1 MENIEKMIP
10 NSSNGTSAGAEY
22 EGRYVFFKVKF
33 NNFREVSESIENAV
47 LDKEVMDETDCV
59 LWLPDSYT
67 DDGEETQ
74 LILSFHGA
82 GSTVCEADKKV
93 GGVKYVSECVKA
105 GYAALDI
112 AGAAPNGLTLGCPEH
127 LFAIYK
133 AYKYAIKH
141 YNLSERVL
149 VAGASM
155 GGHVAMNFINMFP
168 SIVISAGLIYP
179 RLNIDGVTI
188 NDHYCIGTWD
198 KCKVGADG
206 KCTKD
211 RIVDWYHFPSGEW
224 YEKNTVGFN
233 PYRTRSFINSDGE
246 RVLIPPCPIKV
257 WQGTDDKTV
266 DPVMVE
272 EFVRSIHRSGTY
284 AELHLMEGVGHKINS
299 VMKEEILIWFNR
311 FI

>member
-1 MENIEKMIP
+1 MDTINRMIP
-10 NSSNGTSAGAEY
+10 NSSDGTPMSAEH
-22 EGRYVFFKVKF
+22 EGRYVYFKVKF
-33 NNFREVSESIENAV
+33 NNFREVSGSCENAV
-47 LDKEVMDETDCV
+47 LDREMIDETECV
-59 LWLPDSYT
+59 LCLPEGYT
-67 DDGEETQ
+67 DDGDETQ

-82 GSTVCEADKKV
+82 GSTVCEAEKKV
-93 GGVKYVSECVKA
+93 GGVRYVSECIKA

-127 LFAIYK
+127 IFAIYK

-141 YNLSERVL
+141 FNLSERVL

-168 SIVISAGLIYP
+168 SVVVAAGLIYP

-198 KCKVGADG
+198 KRKVGADG
-206 KCTKD
+206 KCTRD

-233 PYRTRSFINSDGE
+233 PYRTRAFINSDGE

-272 EFVRSIHRSGTY
+272 EFVNSIHRSGTY

-299 VMKEEILIWFNR
+299 VMKEEILLWFNR